1 MNENPINSALLFES
15 AIRFGKRLVLLVAV
29 ALLVSTVQ
37 VFAQGQN
44 VIKGNIVDASGESL
58 PGVNVS
64 VKGTTNG
71 TITDFD
77 GNFTLS
83 VQEADVLL
91 ISFIGYK
98 AQEVPVAGKSVFNVI
113 LEEDVTDLG
122 EVVVTALGIKR
133 DKKALGYSVTEVK
146 ADDIAKNGEMNPIA
160 SLAGKVAG
168 VDITQTS
175 AGPSGSKRVVIRG
188 ISELEG
194 ANQPLYVID
203 GVPVDNSTMG
213 QATEWGG
220 FDLGDGTSDLN
231 PEDIE
236 SISVLKGASAS
247 ALYGSRAMNGVILI
261 TTKTGKKGQKGLGI
275 DFNSS
280 ATFDQVNTRLDEY
293 QTTYGQGNNGL
304 LPREGQP
311 ANNITSAWGPKLD
324 PSIMI
329 LQQDGNEYPYAR
341 VDDNIQGFFRL
352 GKTFNNSVALSSG
365 NEKSSVRFSYTNVHN
380 NDIIPKSGLNR
391 NTFNLRAM
399 TEINSFIE
407 LDAKATY
414 INDKVNNRPAMT
426 DEVTNIGNGLVGI
439 VSNFDQAWL
448 QTYKDENGNY
458 IDYTGNDYRANP
470 YWTLNETFNE
480 SRKNRF
486 VGFASLNVTLTQD
499 LKLRLKSG
507 IDRYNSRFVNFY
519 NKNTP
524 TKAGGVYNE
533 INTDAEE
540 VNYEALLSYT
550 KEVGNWN
557 VSANLGGNIMKN
569 KINSNNIVGTE
580 IVEPDVASIINF
592 TNVEVMPSQYQK
604 EIQSVYAFA
613 QFGYK
618 NFAFID
624 VTGRN
629 DWSSTLPSDNNSYFY
644 PSVSGSFIF
653 TDAADLNLPWFTYGK
668 VRASWAQVGSDT
680 DPYRLALTYG
690 LTGKSYNGMATGSIM
705 EDFVPNS
712 ELLPQTTTSWEV
724 GTDLRF
730 FNNSVGL
737 DVTYYEQTTNDQIL
751 NVELPLVSGYR
762 NAVLNSGALE
772 NKGIEMQLN
781 LKPFKG
787 DFSWDIVLNYTK
799 VWNKVKSLHEKVDA
813 YTIANARWSGVSVVA
828 LEGEEFGVIMG
839 RAYKRDPEGNI
850 VHDPSTGMPMST
862 DTPQKIG
869 SILPD
874 WTGGMINTF
883 SYKNVTLK
891 ANLDIR
897 MGGDIY
903 SITNRTMMDGGTHAM
918 TEAGREGFLD
928 WAQRNEDGRNDWIDA
943 GNNPDDYVSIP
954 MDKGYVGEGV
964 KLVSVDPEGNETYE
978 VNDVITNP
986 QSYWRHTA
994 ANIPESNV
1002 YDASYIKIRDLSIG
1016 YSVPKKFLKNTPIQG
1031 LSISAVGRNLFTLYK
1046 NTPNIDPESTYNN
1059 GNGQGL
1065 EYGSLPTRRHYG
1077 FNLNVKF

>member
-1 MNENPINSALLFES
+1 MRKNLISCSVDKGRAENYSRRMLILA
-15 AIRFGKRLVLLVAV
+15 VLAFFVCN
-29 ALLVSTVQ
+29 VQ
-37 VFAQGQN
+37 LFAQAQKNITGN
-44 VIKGNIVDASGESL
+44 VTSVNGETL
-58 PGVNVS
+58 PGVNVA

-71 TITDFD
+71 TITDID
-77 GNFTLS
+77 GNFSLT
-83 VQEADVLL
+83 VQEEDVLV

-98 AQEVPVAGKSVFNVI
+98 AEEMSVAGQLSFSITLK
-113 LEEDVTDLG
+113 EDVTDLS

-146 ADDIAKNGEMNPIA
+146 ADEIAKNGEMNPIS

-168 VDITQTS
+168 VNVTQTS

-194 ANQPLYVID
+194 SNQPLYVID
-203 GVPVDNSTMG
+203 GVPVDNSSMG
-213 QATEWGG
+213 QADEMGG

-261 TTKTGKKGQKGLGI
+261 TTKSGTKGQKGLGI

-280 ATFDQVNTRLDEY
+280 ITVDQVSTRLDDY
-293 QTTYGQGNNGL
+293 QTTYGQGSNGL

-329 LQQDGNEYPYAR
+329 SQQDGNEYPYAL
-341 VDDNIQGFFRL
+341 VDENVQGFFRL
-352 GKTFNNSVALSSG
+352 GKTYNNSIALSSG
-365 NEKSSVRFSYTNVHN
+365 NEKGSMRFSYTNVHN
-380 NDIIPKSGLNR
+380 QDIIPNSGLNR
-391 NTFNLRAM
+391 NTFNLRGI
-399 TEINSFIE
+399 TELNKFME

-414 INDKVNNRPAMT
+414 ITEKVKNRPAMT
-426 DEVTNIGNGLVGI
+426 DDVTNIGNGLMGI
-439 VSNFDQAWL
+439 VPNFDQAWL
-448 QTYKDENGNY
+448 QTYTDENGNY

-480 SRKNRF
+480 SNKHRF
-486 VGFASLNVTLTQD
+486 VGFASLNITLTNA

-507 IDRYNSRFVNFY
+507 VDRYDTKFVNFY

-524 TKAGGVYNE
+524 TKAGGVYQE
-533 INTDAEE
+533 INTAAEE

-550 KEVGNWN
+550 KNFGDWDL
-557 VSANLGGNIMKN
+557 SASVGGNIMKN
-569 KINSNNIVGTE
+569 KIQTNNITGTE
-580 IVEPDVASIINF
+580 IVEPGMASIINF
-592 TNVEVMPSQYQK
+592 TNVEVLPSEYK
-604 EIQSVYAFA
+604 REIQSVYGFA
-613 QFGYK
+613 QLGYK
-618 NFAFID
+618 NFAFLD

-629 DWSSTLPSDNNSYFY
+629 DWSSTLPMKNNSYFY

-690 LTGKSYNGMATGSIM
+690 LTGKSYNGMATGAIL
-705 EDFVPNS
+705 EDFVPNP
-712 ELLPQTTTSWEV
+712 ELLSQTTTSWEV

-730 FNNSVGL
+730 LNNTVGL
-737 DVTYYEQTTNDQIL
+737 DFTYYEQSTDDQIL
-751 NVELPLVSGYR
+751 NVELPVVSGYK
-762 NAVLNSGALE
+762 NAVLNSGVLE
-772 NKGIEMQLN
+772 NKGIELQLN
-781 LKPFKG
+781 VKPFTG
-787 DFSWDIVLNYTK
+787 DFEWDIIVNYTK
-799 VWNKVKSLHEKVDA
+799 VWNTVKSLHEKVDV

-828 LEGEEFGVIMG
+828 LEGEEFGQIIG
-839 RAYKRDPEGNI
+839 RAYKRDSHGNI
-850 VHDPSTGMPMST
+850 VHDADTGMPIASN
-862 DTPQKIG
+862 TPEVIG

-883 SYKNVTLK
+883 SYKSFSLK
-891 ANLDIR
+891 AALDVRI
-897 MGGDIY
+897 GGDIY
-903 SITNRTMMDGGTHAM
+903 SITNRGMMDGGTHGI

-928 WAQRNEDGRNDWIDA
+928 WASRNDDTRNAWIDE
-943 GNNPDDYVSIP
+943 GNNPDDYEQLP
-954 MDKGYVGEGV
+954 MDMGFVGQGV
-964 KLVSVDPEGNETYE
+964 KMVGVDGDGNEIYE
-978 VNDVITNP
+978 ENDVITNP
-986 QSYWRHTA
+986 QTYWRHTA
-994 ANIPESNV
+994 TDIPESNV
-1002 YDASYIKIRDLSIG
+1002 YDASYIKIRDLSLG
-1016 YSVPKKFLKNTPIQG
+1016 YNVPNKFLNNTPIQA
-1031 LSISAVGRNLFTLYK
+1031 LTISVIGRNLFTLYK
-1046 NTPNIDPESTYNN
+1046 NVPNIDPESNYNN

-1077 FNLNVKF
+1077 FNLNIKF

>member
-1 MNENPINSALLFES
+1 MRKNLISCSVDKGRAENYSRRMLILA
-15 AIRFGKRLVLLVAV
+15 VLAFFVCN
-29 ALLVSTVQ
+29 VQ
-37 VFAQGQN
+37 LFAQAQKNITGN
-44 VIKGNIVDASGESL
+44 VTSVNGETL
-58 PGVNVS
+58 PGVNVA

-71 TITDFD
+71 TITDID
-77 GNFTLS
+77 GNFSLT
-83 VQEADVLL
+83 VQEEDVLV

-98 AQEVPVAGKSVFNVI
+98 AEEMSVAGQLSFSITLK
-113 LEEDVTDLG
+113 EDVTDLS

-146 ADDIAKNGEMNPIA
+146 ADEIAKNGEMNPIS

-168 VDITQTS
+168 VNVTQTS

-194 ANQPLYVID
+194 SNQPLYVID
-203 GVPVDNSTMG
+203 GVPVDNSSMG
-213 QATEWGG
+213 QADEMGG

-261 TTKTGKKGQKGLGI
+261 TTKSGTKGQKGLGI

-280 ATFDQVNTRLDEY
+280 ITVDQVSTRLDDY
-293 QTTYGQGNNGL
+293 QTTYGQGSNGL

-329 LQQDGNEYPYAR
+329 SQQDGNEYPYAL
-341 VDDNIQGFFRL
+341 VDENVQGFFRL
-352 GKTFNNSVALSSG
+352 GKTYNNSIALSSG
-365 NEKSSVRFSYTNVHN
+365 NEKGSMRFSYTNVHN
-380 NDIIPKSGLNR
+380 QDIIPNSGLNR
-391 NTFNLRAM
+391 NTFNLRGI
-399 TEINSFIE
+399 TELNKFME

-414 INDKVNNRPAMT
+414 ITEKVKNRPAMT
-426 DEVTNIGNGLVGI
+426 DDVTNIGNGLMGI
-439 VSNFDQAWL
+439 VPNFDQAWL
-448 QTYKDENGNY
+448 QTYTDENGNY

-480 SRKNRF
+480 SNKHRF
-486 VGFASLNVTLTQD
+486 VGFASLNITLTNA

-507 IDRYNSRFVNFY
+507 VDRYDTKFVNFY

-524 TKAGGVYNE
+524 TKAGGVYQE
-533 INTDAEE
+533 INTAAEE

-550 KEVGNWN
+550 KNFGDWDL
-557 VSANLGGNIMKN
+557 SASVGGNIMKN
-569 KINSNNIVGTE
+569 KIQTNNITGTE
-580 IVEPDVASIINF
+580 IVEPGMASIINF
-592 TNVEVMPSQYQK
+592 TNVEVLPSEYK
-604 EIQSVYAFA
+604 REIQSVYGFA
-613 QFGYK
+613 QLGYK
-618 NFAFID
+618 NFAFLD

-629 DWSSTLPSDNNSYFY
+629 DWSSTLPMKNNSYFY

-690 LTGKSYNGMATGSIM
+690 LTGKSYNGMATGAIL
-705 EDFVPNS
+705 EDFVPNP
-712 ELLPQTTTSWEV
+712 ELLSQTTTSWEV

-730 FNNSVGL
+730 LNNTVGL
-737 DVTYYEQTTNDQIL
+737 DFTYYEQSTDDQIL
-751 NVELPLVSGYR
+751 NVELPVVSGYK
-762 NAVLNSGALE
+762 NAVLNSGVLE
-772 NKGIEMQLN
+772 NKGIELQLN
-781 LKPFKG
+781 VKPFTG
-787 DFSWDIVLNYTK
+787 DFEWDIIVNYTK
-799 VWNKVKSLHEKVDA
+799 VWNTVKSLHEKVDV

-828 LEGEEFGVIMG
+828 LEGEEFGQIIG
-839 RAYKRDPEGNI
+839 RAYKRDPHGNI
-850 VHDPSTGMPMST
+850 VHDADTGMPIAS
-862 DTPQKIG
+862 DTPEVIG

-883 SYKNVTLK
+883 SYKSFSLK
-891 ANLDIR
+891 AALDVRI
-897 MGGDIY
+897 GGDIY
-903 SITNRTMMDGGTHAM
+903 SITNRGMMDGGTHGI

-928 WAQRNEDGRNDWIDA
+928 WASRNDDTRNAWIDE
-943 GNNPDDYVSIP
+943 GNNPDDYEQLP
-954 MDKGYVGEGV
+954 MDMGFVGQGV
-964 KLVSVDPEGNETYE
+964 KMVGVDGDGNEIYE
-978 VNDVITNP
+978 ENDVITNP
-986 QSYWRHTA
+986 QTYWRHTA
-994 ANIPESNV
+994 TDIPESNV
-1002 YDASYIKIRDLSIG
+1002 YDASYIKIRDLSLG
-1016 YSVPKKFLKNTPIQG
+1016 YNVPNKFLNNTPIQA
-1031 LSISAVGRNLFTLYK
+1031 LTISVIGRNLFTLYK
-1046 NTPNIDPESTYNN
+1046 NVPNIDPESNYNN

-1077 FNLNVKF
+1077 FNLNIKF